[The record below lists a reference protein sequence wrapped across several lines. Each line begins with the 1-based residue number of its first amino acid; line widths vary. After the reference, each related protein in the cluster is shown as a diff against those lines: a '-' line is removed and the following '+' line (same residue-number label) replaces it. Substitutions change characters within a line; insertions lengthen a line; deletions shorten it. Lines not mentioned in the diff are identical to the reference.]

1 MPSGVARLPPCLSD
15 APRGIAAR
23 RIGRNTSP
31 RKPNAPGL
39 WPLKGMV
46 QSMADKKTGSDTLT
60 ADEPPAARRLAARL
74 ALRRRDPLGPAVP
87 SGRHRRVAPPTAA
100 KERTDVPGAVARW
113 AYRHC
118 RLVLGSAACLFLLCA
133 LVGLSAGDR
142 WSNGGVIAD
151 GTAAQRAERA
161 AERLGAGT
169 PDLVVYARSGRPVD
183 APEVAERGRRM
194 TELAARTPGVASAL
208 SYWNTGQEP
217 LRSTD
222 GRGALLRVDLK
233 GGESET
239 ARTARTLVPA
249 LRAAASGL
257 ELSVSGPA
265 WVNVSA
271 TDQAKRDLLRSEL
284 FALPAAFA
292 VLALAFGSLTATLV
306 PLGIGL
312 TAASGALALLAA
324 VTRLTPVS
332 VFAVNLSCALGFGL
346 AVDYALFTLARYR
359 EERAR
364 GLDAEAAIGR
374 AMSTTGRAVAFCA
387 LTMAWCMASLLVFP
401 LGLIRSLAIA
411 SLVVVG
417 FCAAGTLFLIPAL
430 VAALGSRLDDARPPF
445 RLPWRPR
452 AADPSGSPF
461 WRRVAVTV
469 TRRPLPWALAGAAL
483 LLGLAA
489 PVVGLRPALMDE
501 TILPRHAEARSTAE
515 AVRADFAHVPE
526 RQLTV
531 VLPRTDPVT
540 GAARLDAYARRLAAL
555 PGAARV
561 STEAGD
567 YAGGRLTAPRQVDAG
582 GRHGTLVVVFAADAP
597 QSPRT
602 AALVEAV
609 RGTSA
614 PGPAEVAG
622 AAVHLADTERA
633 VTGALGWW
641 AALMLSGVFVM
652 LLLLTRSPLVA
663 VKAAVLGGLSIG
675 AAVGLMVLLFQ
686 RTHLLG
692 PPAGGGGDTLEI
704 TMPLLAAAL
713 AFGLCVD
720 YEVFL
725 VARMAEEWRRT
736 RRNTAS
742 IVFGIEHTGRLFTA
756 AALVVAV
763 SMGAL
768 IAARVS
774 LLVILGATI
783 AAIVLLDATVV
794 RSLLVPAVMR
804 LAGRAN
810 WWSPAPRRRTAPAA
824 DGSPVPE

>member
-1 MPSGVARLPPCLSD
+1 
-15 APRGIAAR
+15 
-23 RIGRNTSP
+23 
-31 RKPNAPGL
+31 
-39 WPLKGMV
+39 
-46 QSMADKKTGSDTLT
+46 MADKKTENATLT
-60 ADEPPAARRLAARL
+60 ADEAPAARRLTARL
-74 ALRRRDPLGPAVP
+74 ALRGRVPLRPTVP
-87 SGRHRRVAPPTAA
+87 SGRHRRVAAA
-100 KERTDVPGAVARW
+100 DGEAKQRADVPGAVARW

-118 RLVLGSAACLFLLCA
+118 RLVLASAACLFLLCA
-133 LVGLSAGDR
+133 VVGLHAGDR

-161 AERLGAGT
+161 AQRLGAGT
-169 PDLVVYARSGRPVD
+169 PDLVLYARSRRPVD
-183 APEVAERGRRM
+183 APEVAERGRRL
-194 TELAARTPGVASAL
+194 TELAARSPGVASAL
-208 SYWNTGQEP
+208 SYWNTGLDP

-222 GRGALLRVDLK
+222 GRGALLRIDLK

-249 LRAAASGL
+249 LRAASSGL
-257 ELSVSGPA
+257 DLSVSGPA

-271 TDQAKRDLLRSEL
+271 TDQAERDLLRAEL
-284 FALPAAFA
+284 FALPAAFV
-292 VLALAFGSLTATLV
+292 VLALAFGSLSATLV

-312 TAASGALALLAA
+312 IAASGALALLAA

-346 AVDYALFTLARYR
+346 AVDYALFTLSRYR

-374 AMSTTGRAVAFCA
+374 SMSTTGRAVVFCA

-417 FCAAGTLFLIPAL
+417 FCAAGTLFLVPAL
-430 VAALGSRLDDARPPF
+430 VAAFGGRLDDAKLSL

-452 AADPSGSPF
+452 TARPAGSPF

-469 TRRPLPWALAGAAL
+469 TGRPLLWALAGTTV

-489 PVVGLRPALMDE
+489 PVIGLRPALMDE
-501 TILPRHAEARSTAE
+501 TILPRHAEARATAE
-515 AVRADFAHVPE
+515 AIRADFAHAPE

-531 VLPRTDPVT
+531 VLPRTDPAA
-540 GAARLDAYARRLAAL
+540 GAAGLDAYARRLAAL

-567 YAGGRLTAPRQVDAG
+567 YAGGRLTAPRHIDAG

-609 RGTSA
+609 RATAA
-614 PGPAEVAG
+614 PGPAQVAG
-622 AAVHLADTERA
+622 AAAHLADTRQA
-633 VTGALGWW
+633 VTGALGRW
-641 AALMLSGVFVM
+641 AALMLGGVFVM

-675 AAVGLMVLLFQ
+675 AAIGLTVLLFQ
-686 RTHLLG
+686 RAHLLG
-692 PPAGGGGDTLEI
+692 PPAGGGGSTLEI

-768 IAARVS
+768 MAARIS
-774 LLVILGATI
+774 LLVVLGATI

-794 RSLLVPAVMR
+794 RGLLVPAVMR

-810 WWSPAPRRRTAPAA
+810 WWTPTWRRRTGPGASSTPSSTAP
-824 DGSPVPE
+824 